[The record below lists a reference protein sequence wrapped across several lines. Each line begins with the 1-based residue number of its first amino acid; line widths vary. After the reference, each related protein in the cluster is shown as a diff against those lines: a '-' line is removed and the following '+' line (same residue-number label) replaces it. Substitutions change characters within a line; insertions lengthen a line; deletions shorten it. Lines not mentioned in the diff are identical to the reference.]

1 MGPSPG
7 TPDRASRAAAVSQRL
22 ITARRERGLTQAQ
35 IARALGVANTTV
47 SRWER
52 GLARPH
58 LRHVTP
64 LANLLEKPAD
74 WFGFPERG
82 DAARR
87 RSKVGEAADRIASAL
102 ETFIH
107 GSPEQAGRPPLD

>member
-1 MGPSPG
+1 MDARRGRMDPR
-7 TPDRASRAAAVSQRL
+7 TPPLASRAAAVSQRL
-22 ITARRERGLTQAQ
+22 MQARRERGLTQAE

-58 LRHVTP
+58 LRHVMP

-87 RSKVGEAADRIASAL
+87 RSKVGEVSDRIASAL
-102 ETFIH
+102 DSIVK
-107 GSPEQAGRPPLD
+107 RD